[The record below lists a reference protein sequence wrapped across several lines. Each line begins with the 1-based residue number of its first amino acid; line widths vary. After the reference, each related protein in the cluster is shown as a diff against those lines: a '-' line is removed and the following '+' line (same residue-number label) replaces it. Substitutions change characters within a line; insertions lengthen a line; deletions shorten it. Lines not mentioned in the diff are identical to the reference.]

1 MLPFS
6 WNGPAN
12 ILIGLFGYPMNILT
26 LGAGQ
31 EIGRSCIVVSVGDR
45 TVMFDCGMHIGY
57 TDSRRFPDFLSLSRS
72 GNFDSIIDCVLISH
86 FHLDHCGALPYFTE
100 VLGYSGPIYTTHP
113 TKAVLPL
120 LLEDC
125 QKIMMMRSKGKSYT
139 LDDIRRCMD
148 KIIPISIGETVRVGE
163 DFTITPYYAGHVIG
177 AAMFYVRIGNK
188 SVVYTGDYSTT
199 SDQHLGAAWI
209 DTLKPDLMI
218 TEATYGNVVR
228 DCRKSKEREFLQ
240 SVHSCIE
247 RGGKALIPIFALG
260 RAQEICLIIDSYWG
274 RMGLDV
280 PIYFAG
286 GLNEKANEIYRRF
299 INYTNETVR
308 QKILERNVFEF
319 EHIKPYQKGDEN
331 RGPCVL
337 FSSPAMLHSG
347 HSLRIFQS
355 ICSDSRNL
363 VVLPGYCVRGT
374 LGEKVLNGTRKET
387 IHGEEVEINL
397 EVKNIAFSAHADAL
411 GIVKVIDQCRPK
423 SLMLVHG
430 ERSRMRVLKKSISKR
445 FNIPVYMP
453 ANGTLLTIPLRQ
465 QAEIHVGREV
475 LQAHADLSISRQ
487 DVSLVASVENRNGS
501 VVAVS
506 LDPFLV
512 EKMDPKTRE

>member
-1 MLPFS
+1 
-6 WNGPAN
+6 
-12 ILIGLFGYPMNILT
+12 MNVLT

-31 EIGRSCIVVSVGDR
+31 EVGRSCIVVSMGNK
-45 TVMFDCGMHIGY
+45 TVMFDCGMHMGY
-57 TDSRRFPDFLSLSRS
+57 TDARKFPDFASLSRS

-100 VLGYSGPIYTTHP
+100 VLGYKGPIYMTHP

-125 QKIMMMRSKGKSYT
+125 QKIMMMKSRDSKAYSLEDIKNC
-139 LDDIRRCMD
+139 LD
-148 KIIPISIGETVRVGE
+148 KVTPISIGETIE
-163 DFTITPYYAGHVIG
+163 LDKDFTITPYYAGHVIG
-177 AAMFYVRIGNK
+177 AAMFYVKAGGK

-209 DTLKPDLMI
+209 DALRPDLMI
-218 TEATYGNVVR
+218 TEATYGSTIR

-247 RGGKALIPIFALG
+247 RGGKVLIPIFALG
-260 RAQEICLIIDSYWG
+260 RAQEICLITDSYWE
-274 RMGLDV
+274 RMGLDA

-319 EHIKPYQKGDEN
+319 GHIKPYQKGCELQ
-331 RGPCVL
+331 GPCVL

-355 ICSDSRNL
+355 ICSDPKNL

-374 LGEKVLNGTRKET
+374 LGDKVLNGTRRERV
-387 IHGEEVEINL
+387 HGEDVEINL

-411 GIVKVIDQCRPK
+411 GIMKIIDQCKPK
-423 SLMLVHG
+423 NLMLVHG
-430 ERSRMRVLKKSISKR
+430 ERSRMRVLKKNIAKKFS
-445 FNIPVYMP
+445 IPVYMP
-453 ANGTLLTIPLRQ
+453 SNGTLLTVPCQQQTEVHFDKRMLR
-465 QAEIHVGREV
+465 AHV
-475 LQAHADLSISRQ
+475 DLSISRQ
-487 DVSLVASVENRNGS
+487 EVCMVARIENRNGS

-506 LDPFLV
+506 LDPFLL
-512 EKMDPKTRE
+512 EKTSSENEE